1 MVTAVMENVRE
12 YGKPPYK
19 FLVLHGGPGAPGCAA
34 GLCRGLSKKV
44 GVLEHLQK
52 SHTIEGLFDEIK
64 CIIEEYSLNE
74 VVLVGHSFGAWLAL
88 LFTERYPQ
96 LVSKVV
102 IIGCGPLL
110 TKYLPE
116 LIQARKTRKGD
127 NYCALPGSSND
138 MLYFDEEQHK
148 ALMKEIGEMR
158 ENGELLAR
166 VLNITC
172 PVIAFHGTYDPHP
185 MRGVNEPLEGKIADF
200 RMITMEQCGHDPWK
214 ETYAREEFF
223 EKFFEIV

>member
-1 MVTAVMENVRE
+1 MKNVRE
-12 YGKPPYK
+12 YGNTPYRY
-19 FLVLHGGPGAPGCAA
+19 LVLHGGPGAPGCAA
-34 GLCRGLSKKV
+34 GLCRGLSEKA

-52 SHTIEGLFDEIK
+52 SHNIEGLFDEIK
-64 CIIEEYSLNE
+64 SIIEEYSLNKI
-74 VVLVGHSFGAWLAL
+74 VLVGHSFGAWLAL
-88 LFTERYPQ
+88 LSAEKYPQ
-96 LVSKVV
+96 FVSKVV
-102 IIGCGPLL
+102 IIGCGPLE

-116 LIQARKTRKGD
+116 LIQAREKRNGD
-127 NYCALPGSSND
+127 NYCALPNSSND

-158 ENGELLAR
+158 ENGELLER
-166 VLNITC
+166 VLKITC

-185 MRGVNEPLEGKIADF
+185 VRGVSEPLESKLSNF

-214 ETYAREEFF
+214 EVYARDEFF